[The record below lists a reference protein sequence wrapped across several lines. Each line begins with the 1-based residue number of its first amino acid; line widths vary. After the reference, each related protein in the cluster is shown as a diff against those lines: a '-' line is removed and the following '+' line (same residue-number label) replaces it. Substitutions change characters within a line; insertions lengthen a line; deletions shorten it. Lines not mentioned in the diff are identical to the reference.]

1 MRAHI
6 EEPDVAA
13 LALLFSTARELGIL
27 ISQKALIGESVSLRE
42 SLARS
47 VSASSGTLDD
57 APVGIRP
64 GRRTS
69 DGYTNVQDHD
79 KRALPH
85 ISQWKTAH

>member
-13 LALLFSTARELGIL
+13 LALLFSTAQELGIL
-27 ISQKALIGESVSLRE
+27 ISQKALIGESVSLSE

-57 APVGIRP
+57 APVGVRP
-64 GRRTS
+64 G
-69 DGYTNVQDHD
+69 
-79 KRALPH
+79 
-85 ISQWKTAH
+85 